1 MLTKADS
8 ELTDLVK
15 FTLLLLNENLCIIT
29 CVFVVSCFFFFLMH
43 LGTVAEHIERIY
55 RRAGSKKLWFVSCS
69 FWFTPVFFPNVFI
82 ENVNWILMNFKGK
95 EKRAAFLTKLY
106 WFIAAKHLVYNA
118 LKKLRSISCLLK
130 YKRIISWLC

>member
-1 MLTKADS
+1 MLNILKESID
-8 ELTDLVK
+8 ELAAKSSGLYHVP
-15 FTLLLLNENLCIIT
+15 FGLHQ
-29 CVFVVSCFFFFLMH
+29 F
-43 LGTVAEHIERIY
+43 
-55 RRAGSKKLWFVSCS
+55 
-69 FWFTPVFFPNVFI
+69 FFPNVFI